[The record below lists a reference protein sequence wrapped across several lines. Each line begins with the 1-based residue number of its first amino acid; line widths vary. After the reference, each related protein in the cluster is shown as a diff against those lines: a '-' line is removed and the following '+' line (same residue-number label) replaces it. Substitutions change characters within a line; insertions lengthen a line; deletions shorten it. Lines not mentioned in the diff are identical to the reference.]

1 MIGDISRCKDDDI
14 ISVELTT
21 DWVDEDG
28 ILPIKD
34 EIEMTITDLSTHDWG
49 FSAEEINRYKRYL
62 LSIGINPLVFKIV
75 SFALLKNN
83 ICNIISGIW
92 RINIPDVFL
101 F

>member
-1 MIGDISRCKDDDI
+1 MSN
-14 ISVELTT
+14 
-21 DWVDEDG
+21 G
-28 ILPIKD
+28 IRY
-34 EIEMTITDLSTHDWG
+34 EMTITDLSTHDWG
-49 FSAEEINRYKRYL
+49 FSAEEIHRYKQ
-62 LSIGINPLVFKIV
+62 